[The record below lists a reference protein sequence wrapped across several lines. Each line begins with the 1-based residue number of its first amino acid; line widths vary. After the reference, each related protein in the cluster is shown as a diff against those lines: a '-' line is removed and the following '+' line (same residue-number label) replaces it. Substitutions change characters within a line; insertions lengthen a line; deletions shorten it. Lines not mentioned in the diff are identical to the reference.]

1 MSVARYEH
9 SVEPV
14 YTDGRD
20 IDLDVGELTGE
31 AANQKSSG
39 SSDKHIQSL
48 AQTWKQLPEP
58 QTSDPTYYDRP
69 MLQESIWG
77 WAIPTYYYVGG
88 LTGAS
93 LALGAAVMLRRDP
106 ELETLVDRCHL
117 IGFIGATIS
126 GALLVYDLGRPERFL
141 NMLRVFRPTSP
152 MNMGAWILSATAAA
166 ATGAVLLRR
175 RRSGFLRLLGN
186 ACGFAAGVFGL
197 GLATYTGVLVANTAV
212 PLWQQSRKV
221 LPALFGASAIA
232 SVGCTFD
239 IFWENEKQRRI
250 TNLFGNVG
258 RVAELASEIVME
270 RQASVVPRVGRPLK
284 RGLSGLMW
292 RSSELLMAASLLVS
306 VLPGQTRR
314 KRVTAGVL
322 GTLGSLLL
330 RFTIERAGDAS
341 ARDARASFHQQRA
354 GHGAAHDTV

>member
-1 MSVARYEH
+1 MSVARYQH

-31 AANQKSSG
+31 AGNQKSSG
-39 SSDKHIQSL
+39 SSDIHIQKL

-117 IGFIGATIS
+117 MGFIGATIS
-126 GALLVYDLGRPERFL
+126 GGLLVYDLGRPGRFL

-152 MNMGAWILSATAAA
+152 MNMGAWILSATAAT
-166 ATGAVLLRR
+166 ATGAVLLTTAAFQIPPLTWYRLRICRR
-175 RRSGFLRLLGN
+175 GFRFGARHLHGRAGCQHCRPAL
-186 ACGFAAGVFGL
+186 AGV
-197 GLATYTGVLVANTAV
+197 A
-212 PLWQQSRKV
+212 
-221 LPALFGASAIA
+221 
-232 SVGCTFD
+232 
-239 IFWENEKQRRI
+239 
-250 TNLFGNVG
+250 
-258 RVAELASEIVME
+258 
-270 RQASVVPRVGRPLK
+270 
-284 RGLSGLMW
+284 
-292 RSSELLMAASLLVS
+292 
-306 VLPGQTRR
+306 
-314 KRVTAGVL
+314 
-322 GTLGSLLL
+322 
-330 RFTIERAGDAS
+330 
-341 ARDARASFHQQRA
+341 
-354 GHGAAHDTV
+354 